1 MESILNIEDIKLS
14 DVRIINKK
22 LKFESIFDLINS
34 LPEDI
39 KIKIYEEYVRIPY
52 LKDKFYI
59 EIKSRNSQILNGK
72 DLYYRYMKMR
82 KIPNLISYTIKND
95 QLINNLYIKHYISNN
110 KIFRNL
116 DINQSFIL
124 SILFSLYH

>member
-1 MESILNIEDIKLS
+1 MELILNIEDIELS
-14 DVRIINKK
+14 DVRIIDKK
-22 LKFESIFDLINS
+22 VKFESIFDLINS

-52 LKDKFYI
+52 LKNQFYI
-59 EIKSRNSQILNGK
+59 EVKSRNSQALIGK
-72 DLYYRYMKMR
+72 DLYYRYMKM
-82 KIPNLISYTIKND
+82 KNIPNLINYTIKND
-95 QLINNLYIKHYISNN
+95 ELINSLYVKHYISNN

-116 DINQSFIL
+116 DCNKSFIL

>member
-1 MESILNIEDIKLS
+1 MESILNIEDIILS
-14 DVRIINKK
+14 DVRIIDKK
-22 LKFESIFDLINS
+22 FKFKSIFDLINS

-52 LKDKFYI
+52 LKDQFYI
-59 EIKSRNSQILNGK
+59 EVKSRDSQALIAK
-72 DLYYRYMKMR
+72 DLYYRYMKM
-82 KIPNLISYTIKND
+82 KNIPNLISYTIKND
-95 QLINNLYIKHYISNN
+95 ELINNLYIKHYILNN

-116 DINQSFIL
+116 DCNKSFIL